1 MKLILIPKNIDE
13 ITKANDLVDGFIIGV
28 ESLSTNMP
36 FYVNLNELKESIKY
50 FTLAIQIEKKL

>member
-36 FYVNLNELKESIKY
+36 FYVNLNELKEILK
-50 FTLAIQIEKKL
+50 